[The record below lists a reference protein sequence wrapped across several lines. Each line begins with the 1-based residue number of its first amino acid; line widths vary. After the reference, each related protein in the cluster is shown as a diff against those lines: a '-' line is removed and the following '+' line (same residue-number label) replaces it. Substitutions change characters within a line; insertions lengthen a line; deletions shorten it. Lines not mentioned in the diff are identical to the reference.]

1 MPKEYIAQI
10 AGYYLDMVD
19 VTDTIEKSLVVH
31 EYINSPK
38 NKIEDLGSKTR
49 RIAVECVFQDNLT
62 MTPGWNTEYGI
73 FPTYDAHIDFLE
85 YINLNRES
93 ILFTHP
99 KYGELSGKIE
109 KISTFHDDTI
119 NYAKI
124 NFDFLQEIIEYE
136 PKFVQHIVPQIGKGF
151 RETAEKTDEII
162 KNDEKDSTDTI
173 QWTAQATIYRNEL
186 NTYLSGIENNV
197 QSLIYQIDYGTDVPG
212 LMLQDVNEAID
223 RIVEF
228 YITSR
233 SAPASFINNLI
244 FGVRQLKGIF
254 TGIESRIVHV
264 MGASMIAYET
274 SVIIDEDEQ
283 KRKNIDNKSF
293 EETFDIAGNYKE
305 GEAYDSTLTVNELED
320 MLFEVRTLI
329 DEAIQ
334 LDRDNRALQQQARY
348 LQEYVNQIKLDRERI
363 VTVSVSEQS
372 LFTVLNNYDLNYQ
385 LADKILRMN
394 DIKNPNFVNGNVDI
408 II

>member
-10 AGYYLDMVD
+10 LGYYLDMVD
-19 VTDTIEKSLVVH
+19 VTDTFEKSLVVH
-31 EYINSPK
+31 EYINSPR
-38 NKIEDLGSKTR
+38 NIIEDLGAKTR

-62 MTPGWNTEYGI
+62 ITPGWNTEYGI
-73 FPTYDAHIDFLE
+73 FPTYDAHINFLE
-85 YINLNRES
+85 EINLRSDSFN
-93 ILFTHP
+93 FTHP
-99 KYGELSGKIE
+99 KYGEISGKIE
-109 KISTFHDDTI
+109 NITTYHDDTI
-119 NYAKI
+119 NYASI

-136 PKFVQHIVPQIGKGF
+136 PKFVQYIVPQEGKGF
-151 RETAEKTDEII
+151 RETSEKTKSVIEQS
-162 KNDEKDSTDTI
+162 EKDDPDTVR
-173 QWTAQATIYRNEL
+173 WTAEATTYRNEL
-186 NTYLSGIENNV
+186 NTYLADIENNV
-197 QSLIYQIDYGTDVPG
+197 QSLIYQIDYGTSVPG

-228 YITSR
+228 YVTSR
-233 SAPASFINNLI
+233 SAPASFINNII
-244 FGVRQLKGIF
+244 FGVRQLKGNF

-264 MGASMIAYET
+264 MGASMAAYET
-274 SVIIDEDEQ
+274 GVILDEDEQ
-283 KRKNIDNKSF
+283 KRRNIDSKSIQ
-293 EETFDIAGNYKE
+293 ETFDIAGNYKP

-320 MLFEVRTLI
+320 MLFEVRTFI

-372 LFTVLNNYDLNYQ
+372 LFNILNNYDMNYQ

-394 DIKNPNFVNGNVDI
+394 EIKNPNFVNGNVEI